1 MKITII
7 GAGNVGVSIA
17 YALILRELVDEIVL
31 IDINKDLLFARELE
45 LSQSIAAFNF
55 DIKITCT
62 DDYECS
68 KNSQVVVFSA
78 GVARKEGQSRDELFA
93 INSKIMLECAK
104 NIKKFNND
112 PLFIIVSNPV
122 DFLLNTLYE
131 NKLFSSKKIIAMAGV
146 LDNARFKYE
155 VSKRL
160 NLKTSCIDTKLIGFH
175 NDSMILVKSQSKVK
189 NKNLNEMLNEQ
200 AIIQIEQEVK
210 TGGAKII
217 KYLKTSAY
225 LAPAS
230 ACVRMIEA
238 LKSGEFLPMCV
249 ILNGEHGVKEKAFGV
264 MARISLDGV
273 LETLELKLDNQEKIA
288 LEKSLAQYSYN

>member
-7 GAGNVGVSIA
+7 GAGNVGASIA
-17 YALILRELVDEIVL
+17 YALILRELIDEIIL

-62 DDYECS
+62 DDYTYS
-68 KNSQVVVFSA
+68 KDSQVVIFSA

-122 DFLLNTLYE
+122 DFLLNALYE
-131 NKLFSSKKIIAMAGV
+131 SKLFSLKKIIAMAGV

-155 VSKRL
+155 VSKKL
-160 NLKTSCIDTKLIGFH
+160 DIKTSYIDTKLIGFH
-175 NDSMILVKSQSKVK
+175 NDSMVLVKSQSKVQ
-189 NKNLNEMLNEQ
+189 NKALSEVLNKQ
-200 AIIQIEQEVK
+200 DIVQIEQEVK

-238 LKSGEFLPMCV
+238 LKSGEFLPVCV
-249 ILNGEHGVKEKAFGV
+249 ILDGEYGIRKKAFGV

-273 LETLELKLDNQEKIA
+273 LETLELKLDNQEQIT
-288 LEKSLAQYSYN
+288 LENSFVQYNYK

>member
-7 GAGNVGVSIA
+7 GAGNVGASIA
-17 YALILRELVDEIVL
+17 YALILRELIDEIIL

-62 DDYECS
+62 DDYTYS
-68 KNSQVVVFSA
+68 KDSQVVIFSA

-122 DFLLNTLYE
+122 DFLLNALYKS
-131 NKLFSSKKIIAMAGV
+131 KLFSLKKIIAMAGV

-155 VSKRL
+155 VSKKL
-160 NLKTSCIDTKLIGFH
+160 DIKTSYIDTKLIGFH
-175 NDSMILVKSQSKVK
+175 NDSMVLVKSQSKVQ
-189 NKNLNEMLNEQ
+189 NKALSEVLNKQ
-200 AIIQIEQEVK
+200 DIVQIEQEVK

-230 ACVRMIEA
+230 ACVRMTEA
-238 LKSGEFLPMCV
+238 LKSGEFLPVCV
-249 ILNGEHGVKEKAFGV
+249 ILDGEYGIREKAFGV

-273 LETLELKLDNQEKIA
+273 LETLELKLDNQEQIT
-288 LEKSLAQYSYN
+288 LENSFIQYNYK

>member
-7 GAGNVGVSIA
+7 GAGNVGVSTA
-17 YALILRELVDEIVL
+17 YALILRELVDELVL

-62 DDYECS
+62 DDYAHS
-68 KNSQVVVFSA
+68 KDSQVVIFSA

-122 DFLLNTLYE
+122 DFLLNALYE
-131 NKLFSSKKIIAMAGV
+131 SKLFSSKKIIAMAGV

-155 VSKRL
+155 VGKKL
-160 NLKTSCIDTKLIGFH
+160 NIKTSYIDTKLIGFH
-175 NDSMILVKSQSKVK
+175 NDSMVLVKSQSKVQ
-189 NKNLNEMLNEQ
+189 NKALNEVLNEYDL
-200 AIIQIEQEVK
+200 AQIEQEVK
-210 TGGAKII
+210 TGGAKVI
-217 KYLKTSAY
+217 KHLKISAY

-238 LKSGEFLPMCV
+238 LKSGEFLPICV
-249 ILNGEHGVKEKAFGV
+249 ILDGEYNIKEKAFGV

-273 LETLELKLDNQEKIA
+273 LEILELQLDDQEQNI
-288 LEKSLAQYSYN
+288 LENSLIQYNYK

>member
-7 GAGNVGVSIA
+7 GAGNVGASIA
-17 YALILRELVDEIVL
+17 YALILRELIDEIIL

-45 LSQSIAAFNF
+45 LSQSIAVFNF

-62 DDYECS
+62 DDYTYS
-68 KNSQVVVFSA
+68 KDSQVVIFSA

-122 DFLLNTLYE
+122 DFLLNALYE
-131 NKLFSSKKIIAMAGV
+131 SKLFSLKKIIAMAGV

-155 VSKRL
+155 VSKKL
-160 NLKTSCIDTKLIGFH
+160 DIKTSYIDTKLIGFH
-175 NDSMILVKSQSKVK
+175 NDSMVLVKSQSKVQ
-189 NKNLNEMLNEQ
+189 NKALSEVLNKQ
-200 AIIQIEQEVK
+200 DIVQIEQEVK

-238 LKSGEFLPMCV
+238 LKSGEFLPVCV
-249 ILNGEHGVKEKAFGV
+249 ILDGEYGIREKAFGV

-273 LETLELKLDNQEKIA
+273 LETLELKLDNQEQIA
-288 LEKSLAQYSYN
+288 LENSFIQYNYK

>member
-7 GAGNVGVSIA
+7 GAGNIGASIA
-17 YALILRELVDEIVL
+17 YALILRELIDEIIL

-62 DDYECS
+62 DDYTYS
-68 KNSQVVVFSA
+68 KDSQVVIFSA

-122 DFLLNTLYE
+122 DFLLNALYE
-131 NKLFSSKKIIAMAGV
+131 SKLFSLKKIIAMAGV

-155 VSKRL
+155 VSKKL
-160 NLKTSCIDTKLIGFH
+160 DIKTSYIDTKLIGFH
-175 NDSMILVKSQSKVK
+175 NDSMVLVKSQSKVQ
-189 NKNLNEMLNEQ
+189 NKALSEVLNKQ
-200 AIIQIEQEVK
+200 DIVQIEQEVK

-238 LKSGEFLPMCV
+238 LKSGEFLPVCV
-249 ILNGEHGVKEKAFGV
+249 ILDGEYGIREKAFGV

-273 LETLELKLDNQEKIA
+273 LETLELKLDNQEQIA
-288 LEKSLAQYSYN
+288 LENSFIQYNYK

>member
-7 GAGNVGVSIA
+7 GAGNVGASIA
-17 YALILRELVDEIVL
+17 YALILRELIDEIIL

-62 DDYECS
+62 DDYTYS
-68 KNSQVVVFSA
+68 KDSQAVIFSA

-122 DFLLNTLYE
+122 DFLLNALYE
-131 NKLFSSKKIIAMAGV
+131 SKLFSLKKIIAMAGV

-155 VSKRL
+155 VSKKL
-160 NLKTSCIDTKLIGFH
+160 DIKTSYIDTKLIGFH
-175 NDSMILVKSQSKVK
+175 NDSMVLVKSQSKVQ
-189 NKNLNEMLNEQ
+189 NKALSEVLNKQ
-200 AIIQIEQEVK
+200 DIVQIEQEVK

-238 LKSGEFLPMCV
+238 LKSGEFLPVCV
-249 ILNGEHGVKEKAFGV
+249 ILDGEYGIREKAFGV

-273 LETLELKLDNQEKIA
+273 LETLELKLDNQEQIA
-288 LEKSLAQYSYN
+288 LENSFIQYNYK

>member
-7 GAGNVGVSIA
+7 GAGNVGASIA
-17 YALILRELVDEIVL
+17 YALILRELIDEIIL

-62 DDYECS
+62 DDYTYS
-68 KNSQVVVFSA
+68 KDSQVVIFSA

-122 DFLLNTLYE
+122 DFLLNALYE
-131 NKLFSSKKIIAMAGV
+131 SKLFSLKKIIAMAGV

-155 VSKRL
+155 VSKKL
-160 NLKTSCIDTKLIGFH
+160 DIKTSYIDTKLIGFH
-175 NDSMILVKSQSKVK
+175 NDSMVLVKSQSKVQ
-189 NKNLNEMLNEQ
+189 NKALSEVLNKQ
-200 AIIQIEQEVK
+200 DIVQIEQEVK

-238 LKSGEFLPMCV
+238 LKSGEFLPVCV
-249 ILNGEHGVKEKAFGV
+249 ILDGEYGIREKAFGI

-273 LETLELKLDNQEKIA
+273 LETLELKLDNQEQIA
-288 LEKSLAQYSYN
+288 LENSFIQYNYK

>member
-7 GAGNVGVSIA
+7 GAGNVGASIA
-17 YALILRELVDEIVL
+17 YALILRELIDEIIL

-62 DDYECS
+62 DDYTYS
-68 KNSQVVVFSA
+68 KDSQVVIFTA

-122 DFLLNTLYE
+122 DFLLNALYE
-131 NKLFSSKKIIAMAGV
+131 SKLFSLKKIIAMAGV

-155 VSKRL
+155 VSKKL
-160 NLKTSCIDTKLIGFH
+160 DIKTSYIDTKLIGFH
-175 NDSMILVKSQSKVK
+175 NDSMVLVKSQSKVQ
-189 NKNLNEMLNEQ
+189 NKALSEVLNKQ
-200 AIIQIEQEVK
+200 DIVQIEQEVK

-238 LKSGEFLPMCV
+238 LKSGEFLPVCV
-249 ILNGEHGVKEKAFGV
+249 ILDGEYGIREKAFGV

-273 LETLELKLDNQEKIA
+273 LETLELKLDNQEQIA
-288 LEKSLAQYSYN
+288 LENSFIQYNYK

>member
-7 GAGNVGVSIA
+7 GAGNVGASIA
-17 YALILRELVDEIVL
+17 YALILRELIDEIIL

-62 DDYECS
+62 DDYTYS
-68 KNSQVVVFSA
+68 KDSQVVIFSA
-78 GVARKEGQSRDELFA
+78 GVARKEGQSRDELFV

-122 DFLLNTLYE
+122 DFLLNALYE
-131 NKLFSSKKIIAMAGV
+131 SKLFSLKKIIAMAGV

-155 VSKRL
+155 VSKKL
-160 NLKTSCIDTKLIGFH
+160 DIKTSYIDTKLIGFH
-175 NDSMILVKSQSKVK
+175 NDSMVLVKSQSKVQ
-189 NKNLNEMLNEQ
+189 NKALSEVLNKQ
-200 AIIQIEQEVK
+200 DIVQIEQEVK

-238 LKSGEFLPMCV
+238 LKSGEFLPVCV
-249 ILNGEHGVKEKAFGV
+249 ILDGEYSIRKKAFGV

-273 LETLELKLDNQEKIA
+273 LETLELKLDNQEQIA
-288 LEKSLAQYSYN
+288 LENSFIQYNYK

>member
-7 GAGNVGVSIA
+7 GAGNVGASIA
-17 YALILRELVDEIVL
+17 YALILRELIDEIIL

-62 DDYECS
+62 DDYTYS
-68 KNSQVVVFSA
+68 KDSQVVIFSA

-122 DFLLNTLYE
+122 DFLLNALYE
-131 NKLFSSKKIIAMAGV
+131 SKLFSLKKIIAMAGV

-155 VSKRL
+155 VSKKL
-160 NLKTSCIDTKLIGFH
+160 DIKTSYIDTKLIGFH
-175 NDSMILVKSQSKVK
+175 NDSMVLVKSQSKVQ
-189 NKNLNEMLNEQ
+189 NKALSEVLNKQN
-200 AIIQIEQEVK
+200 IVQIEQEVK

-238 LKSGEFLPMCV
+238 LKSGEFLPVCV
-249 ILNGEHGVKEKAFGV
+249 ILDGEYGIREKAFGV

-273 LETLELKLDNQEKIA
+273 LETLELKLDNQEQIA
-288 LEKSLAQYSYN
+288 LENSFVQYNYK

>member
-7 GAGNVGVSIA
+7 GAGNVGASIA
-17 YALILRELVDEIVL
+17 YALILRELIDEIIL

-62 DDYECS
+62 DDYTYS
-68 KNSQVVVFSA
+68 KDSQVVIFSA

-122 DFLLNTLYE
+122 DFLLNALYE
-131 NKLFSSKKIIAMAGV
+131 SKLFSLKKIIAMAGV

-155 VSKRL
+155 VSKKL
-160 NLKTSCIDTKLIGFH
+160 DIKTSYIDTKLIGFH
-175 NDSMILVKSQSKVK
+175 NDSMVLVKSQSKVQ
-189 NKNLNEMLNEQ
+189 NKALSEVLNKQ
-200 AIIQIEQEVK
+200 DIVQIEQEVK

-238 LKSGEFLPMCV
+238 LKSGEFLPVCV
-249 ILNGEHGVKEKAFGV
+249 ILDGEYGIREKAFGV

-273 LETLELKLDNQEKIA
+273 LETLELKLDNQEQIT
-288 LEKSLAQYSYN
+288 LENSFIQYNYK